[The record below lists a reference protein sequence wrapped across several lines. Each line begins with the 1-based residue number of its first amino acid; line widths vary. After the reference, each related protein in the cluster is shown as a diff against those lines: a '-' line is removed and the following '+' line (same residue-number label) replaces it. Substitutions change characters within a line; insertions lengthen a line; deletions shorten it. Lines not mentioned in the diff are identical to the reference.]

1 MLMAK
6 SPVPGQVKTR
16 FVPHVSAKTA
26 AQIALEMLQDS
37 VEKAVHHW
45 PGVVQLLASPDA
57 NHPDLVE
64 LAKHYDLQIRVQS
77 GGDLGQKMA
86 QAIDTTLKNATA
98 GAVMGCDIPDVTPAI
113 LTLAYNRL
121 LEGHNV
127 MGPSADGGFYFAGFT
142 QFQSDVF
149 DNVHWSTDTVFKIVS
164 ARLRACNL
172 PAQVLLPCLSDIDHW
187 SDFVELAKRH
197 PRYAK
202 FLA

>member
-1 MLMAK
+1 MAK
-6 SPVPGQVKTR
+6 APVPGQVKTR
-16 FVPHVSAKTA
+16 FVPHVSTKTA
-26 AQIALEMLQDS
+26 AQIALEMLQDT
-37 VEKAVHHW
+37 VDRAVHHW
-45 PGVVQLLASPDA
+45 PGVVEILASPDA
-57 NHPDLVE
+57 NHPELVKI
-64 LAKHYDLQIRVQS
+64 ARHHGLQIRVQS
-77 GGDLGQKMA
+77 GGDLGEKMA

-113 LTLAYNRL
+113 LELAYNRL

-142 QFQSDVF
+142 QFQSNVF
-149 DNVHWSTDTVFKIVS
+149 DNVLWSTDTVFEIVL
-164 ARLRACNL
+164 ARLRACEK
-172 PAQVLLPCLSDIDHW
+172 PVQVLLPCLSDIDYW